1 MKTNV
6 LKLKFF
12 LQKKPQTPPETP
24 PDSSSSDSEFED
36 GHRGTDKSSSL
47 GDKKCT
53 QDDKRMYNYV
63 HYDPEMH
70 WCRVCDVFPRTAKE
84 FLNHLHSAEHKE
96 QTLVSLI
103 IFLCPCTVSTV

>member
-1 MKTNV
+1 MKTNL
-6 LKLKFF
+6 LKLKFS

-47 GDKKCT
+47 GDKKCA
-53 QDDKRMYNYV
+53 QDDKHMYNYV

-103 IFLCPCTVSTV
+103 ILLCTSTLSTV